1 MNNPSLDRTELRVK
15 EIKSIPATQHFSKL
29 FFVADAILVHN
40 LFPSKSV
47 LSFKEVE
54 NEKK

>member
-47 LSFKEVE
+47 LSFRSDGK
-54 NEKK
+54 